1 VTSGSDRRRLF
12 GGAQAVVCW
21 LALATPSWAQAQ
33 ASPKQYSATD
43 EARAEGD
50 SHTRTA
56 ARTLAAE
63 GAAAFERRDFPAAL
77 DLFTRAGALIEA
89 PTIVL
94 MQARTLV
101 ELGRWVEA
109 ADRYSFAMNLQSP
122 DSANPAFQAA
132 LQAAADEHEALKAR
146 LPLLKIELE
155 GGRSAEVW
163 VDGRLLPAP
172 LVGVDTPLDPGKHRV
187 EAREP
192 GRAAIVREITLREGA
207 REQLLIPL
215 REDPEPEVANAPAPH
230 LEPTSTPVS
239 ATDSTSNDT
248 LGWVA
253 LGTGAG
259 ATLVGIGTGLYAL
272 NKKSDLDAACK
283 PGCPPSFEDDIDS
296 FRQFRTVSYV
306 AFGVGA
312 LGLGWGSYVL
322 LSGKPDSPTVAVRA
336 STRGAWVEGSF

>member
-1 VTSGSDRRRLF
+1 MTSGSDRRRLL
-12 GGAQAVVCW
+12 GSAQAIACW
-21 LALATPSWAQAQ
+21 LALATPSWAQAP
-33 ASPKQYSATD
+33 APKQYPATD

-63 GAAAFERRDFPAAL
+63 GAAAFERKDYVAAL
-77 DLFTRAGALIEA
+77 DLFQRAGALIDA

-109 ADRYSFAMNLQSP
+109 ADRYSFAMNVKSP

-146 LPLLKIELE
+146 LPLLKIKLQ
-155 GGRSAEVW
+155 GGRPAEVW

-172 LVGVDTPLDPGKHRV
+172 LVGVDTPQDPGNHRV
-187 EAREP
+187 EVREP
-192 GRAAIVREITLREGA
+192 GRAPILRELALREGA
-207 REQLLIPL
+207 REELLISL
-215 REDPEPEVANAPAPH
+215 REDAAPEAEQPSAPPPPEPAATTTTASASAP
-230 LEPTSTPVS
+230 
-239 ATDSTSNDT
+239 NNT

-259 ATLVGIGTGLYAL
+259 ATLVGLGTGLYAL
-272 NKKSDLDAACK
+272 NKKSDLDAACN
-283 PGCPPSFEDDIDS
+283 PGCPPSFEDDIHS

>member
-1 VTSGSDRRRLF
+1 M
-12 GGAQAVVCW
+12 CC
-21 LALATPSWAQAQ
+21 LALAPASFAQAQ
-33 ASPKQYSATD
+33 AAPKQYPAAG
-43 EARAEGD
+43 EARTEGD

-77 DLFTRAGALIEA
+77 DLFQRAGALVEA

-132 LQAAADEHEALKAR
+132 LQAAADEYEALKAR
-146 LPLLKIELE
+146 LPLLKVELQ
-155 GGRSAEVW
+155 GGRPAEVW
-163 VDGRLLPAP
+163 IDGRLLPAP
-172 LVGVDTPLDPGKHRV
+172 LVGVDTPLDPGNHRV
-187 EAREP
+187 EVREP
-192 GRAAIVREITLREGA
+192 GRASIVREIMLREGA
-207 REQLLIPL
+207 REDLLIPL
-215 REDPEPEVANAPAPH
+215 REDPAPQSASAPAP
-230 LEPTSTPVS
+230 LEPPPTPVPS
-239 ATDSTSNDT
+239 DTSKDNT